1 MHIPNPTIV
10 LPLLSMTAVSAP
22 LARKPDNLSVLSL
35 RLIRIVGANFQ
46 RGIQLTGLVYIELEV
61 RTSKGIRAGVG
72 SRGWYPVRSIDRT
85 NTATTNTQPPSLT
98 LRNNMEKTT

>member
-46 RGIQLTGLVYIELEV
+46 RGIQL
-61 RTSKGIRAGVG
+61 IRSGMYRA
-72 SRGWYPVRSIDRT
+72 RGTV
-85 NTATTNTQPPSLT
+85 
-98 LRNNMEKTT
+98 E